1 MAENKQIKA
10 TATLAKLYENQGL
23 IADAIATYEALY
35 TQSPT
40 QELFSK
46 LQELRHDFINSDS
59 QKTDSNPSAL
69 SILLTKHEMEYF
81 RILPHSKYLKY
92 VEAHDPDTSDLDIKI
107 ELDDEEEED
116 LTVIEVNEYTNVT
129 GEEINIPKPEDKVFQ
144 EVLENIEKGPQ
155 EELMEIDTTTDE
167 PEQEMAPTIDV
178 DEEKILTVIDL
189 TKYLQSNYGDA
200 TLLKD
205 IDKETF
211 LNSITTFLK

>member
-1 MAENKQIKA
+1 
-10 TATLAKLYENQGL
+10 
-23 IADAIATYEALY
+23 
-35 TQSPT
+35 
-40 QELFSK
+40 
-46 LQELRHDFINSDS
+46 
-59 QKTDSNPSAL
+59 
-69 SILLTKHEMEYF
+69 
-81 RILPHSKYLKY
+81 
-92 VEAHDPDTSDLDIKI
+92 
-107 ELDDEEEED
+107 
-116 LTVIEVNEYTNVT
+116 VNEYTNVT